1 MLSYSF
7 VLIWV
12 NTYKN
17 NIFSPVVIIN
27 NVQQIKKNNA
37 TDCIKIG
44 CIVVECQQVSA

>member
-7 VLIWV
+7 VLILF

-17 NIFSPVVIIN
+17 NIFLPGVIIN
-27 NVQQIKKNNA
+27 NGSQFKKNNA

-44 CIVVECQQVSA
+44 CIVVV